1 MKDWGSAGINFTGT
15 YPLVIPK
22 NSSTG
27 TSTDGTVYNA
37 NVIQPLWSL
46 TQALMHRAGAMAMSG
61 TTELYTDVG
70 SGTDAG
76 QGAIPG
82 DPAQQLMWSFQRNFS
97 QPGHI
102 IAHFLNSTAQG
113 QDRSLPLNGQVIN
126 GYTYPD
132 LWYNT
137 WVGAGANGTAPAF
150 YTTSDSGGTTRA
162 TTGFTVNGVTGGQ
175 YLKLPDC
182 RGLFARGIGTSTAN
196 QGANGTYFTGGTSMG
211 QVLLDMMQGH
221 VHLPSGADRFVIGSS
236 GGSLNVQ
243 SVAGSPFTAFGAA
256 TITGFP
262 SADGTNR
269 TPRTGF
275 ETRPVSFACMWAIR
289 Y

>member
-61 TTELYTDVG
+61 ATELYTDVG
-70 SGTDAG
+70 SGTAAG

-82 DPAQQLMWSFQRNFS
+82 DPAQQLMWSMQRNFS

-126 GYTYPD
+126 GFTYPD

-137 WVGAGANGTAPAF
+137 WVGSAANATAPAF
-150 YTTSDSGGTTRA
+150 YTTSDAGGTTRA
-162 TTGFTVNGVTGGQ
+162 TTGLTVNGVTGGQ

-221 VHLPSGADRFVIGSS
+221 QHYWNWGTG
-236 GGSLNVQ
+236 
-243 SVAGSPFTAFGAA
+243 AGSTLYSFAA
-256 TITGFP
+256 TGNAVGNASNGPVGVSPPI
-262 SADGTNR
+262 SDGTNS

-275 ETRPVSFACMWAIR
+275 ETRPVSFACMWSIR